1 MMRKLIA
8 RFAFALALACA
19 INIISNNTEV
29 NASPTLPEDAK
40 VIFTDILYE
49 DWAKSDLGSNALFDH
64 NTAAYKISDLCG
76 TISAWVAGRAYDGH
90 KGWDRD
96 IPTNNGNYVVFAA
109 APGVVEATDD
119 HCTIGG
125 GTSCNLGAG
134 NFVKI
139 RHNKRLVTKYFH
151 LQHKGILVAK
161 NEWVDRRSPL
171 AIGSNTGNS
180 SSHHVHFQVELDG
193 IPLDP
198 VDLHDYWEPKLQL
211 NQQGCTNDPKHN
223 FVQYQ
228 NLKAFAA
235 KKLQPIN
242 DNFTSAGFV
251 VAEPQR
257 WMFKSG
263 GNNPDDA
270 IVQIY
275 AKTNVNGSKSTT
287 LAVYD
292 LMGNAPD
299 AIEMDSIVTAW
310 WWYNAHY
317 IAAGRPLAAYEIAP
331 GITEFDFVHGYIVYD
346 SNKKTTTKNVDDYPE
361 ATAPGIFVDGW
372 KGGKSYA
379 IIAAYKQ
386 HGGSPNV
393 GFPTGKDAGTPTV
406 HEWSGAWLQD
416 FNGGKLGSCG
426 IMLSNNN
433 AANNPGGT
441 AENPFTAFLIAGVFW
456 DVYRAAGNGPALI
469 GSPQTDPYYDES
481 FKMFR
486 QDFENGYAILESGL
500 LIKTKSGCAA
510 NITTDDK
517 TCACPNQTKT
527 TPCEKCGT
535 QGWICKNYAW
545 EKNSSCGNQGVCA
558 PGDTEKPP
566 CGQPCMATKQRTCAN
581 DCTWGPFSPCSQLPT
596 EEVCDDKDNDCDGEV
611 DEDNIC
617 CYKNQ
622 EVCNGID
629 DNCNGETDEGV
640 TNACGGCK
648 TFAHQPATPCG
659 IGGTWECS
667 GTNDMICKEIVVAPT
682 PSQPIPPSIPDPPIP
697 PTPTPTPTPSNPPQ
711 PTTNQCG
718 GTSTLSYQV
727 GTACGSAC
735 GTWQCSG
742 PNNITC
748 ASGGVC
754 TPYQT
759 TTQSCSLGGLCG
771 SGVQMQ
777 TCTSSCQWGPSSGCT
792 SASGNA
798 WGFDSQKVCGKK
810 FCFQLTGAS
819 GSTAT
824 GIISRVS
831 GSPFN
836 KNPIEWAINDVTT
849 GKILAT
855 PIGTGC
861 DKIYE
866 GYTGAQVYINIGN
879 LSGPSLHAITLD
891 VWSGL
896 KCALMDTTSQTY
908 LQKCN

>member
-8 RFAFALALACA
+8 QFVIALAIVCGLSI
-19 INIISNNTEV
+19 INNAEV

-49 DWAKSDLGSNALFDH
+49 DWTKSSDLGSNALFDH
-64 NTAAYKISDLCG
+64 NIAAGVVSDLCG
-76 TISAWVAGRAYDGH
+76 PVFASILGRAYDTH
-90 KGWDRD
+90 KGWDRN
-96 IPTNNGNYVVFAA
+96 IPNDNGNYIVFAV
-109 APGVVEATDD
+109 APGIVESTDD
-119 HCTIGG
+119 HCVIGPTG
-125 GTSCNLGAG
+125 CNGGAG

-161 NEWVDRRSPL
+161 NEWVDRRHPL
-171 AIGSNTGNS
+171 AIGSNTGHS
-180 SSHHVHFQVELDG
+180 SGHHVHLQIELDG
-193 IPLDP
+193 IALDP
-198 VDLHDYWEPKLQL
+198 VELHDYWEPKLQL
-211 NQQGCTNDPKHN
+211 DFSGCTNNPAHN
-223 FVQYQ
+223 FINYE
-228 NLKAFAA
+228 NLKGFAT
-235 KKLQPIN
+235 KKLKPIN
-242 DNFTSAGFV
+242 DKLTSVGFV
-251 VAEPQR
+251 VTEPQR

-263 GNNPDDA
+263 GSNPDDA
-270 IVQIY
+270 IVQTY
-275 AKTNVNGSKSTT
+275 TNTSKNNA
-287 LAVYD
+287 LAIYD
-292 LMGNAPD
+292 LIGNAPD
-299 AIEMDSIVTAW
+299 AIGMDPNVAAW
-310 WWYNAHY
+310 WWSSAHY
-317 IAAGRPLAAYEIAP
+317 ITAGRPLAAYDIAP
-331 GITEFDFVHGYIVYD
+331 GITEFDFVHGYIAYD
-346 SNKKTTTKNVDDYPE
+346 GNKKTITKEVDDYPE

-426 IMLSNNN
+426 IMLSNKENP
-433 AANNPGGT
+433 AAT

-469 GSPQTDPYYDES
+469 GTPQTDPYYDES
-481 FKMFR
+481 FKMLR
-486 QDFENGYAILESGL
+486 QDFENGYTILESGL
-500 LIKTKSGCAA
+500 LIKTSSGCAA
-510 NITTDDK
+510 NIVTDSK
-517 TCACPNQTKT
+517 NCACPNQTKT
-527 TPCEKCGT
+527 TPCEKCGI
-535 QGWICKNYAW
+535 QQWICKNYAW
-545 EKNSSCGNQGVCA
+545 EKNGSCGNQGVCA
-558 PGDTEKPP
+558 PGDTENPP
-566 CGQPCMATKQRTCAN
+566 CGQPCMATKKRVCAN

-611 DEDNIC
+611 DEGNVC

-648 TFAHQPATPCG
+648 TFVYQPATPCG

-667 GTNDMICKEIVVAPT
+667 GNNDMVCKELSIPKSPT
-682 PSQPIPPSIPDPPIP
+682 PPAIPDPPIP
-697 PTPTPTPTPSNPPQ
+697 PSTPPPIPTPDPNPPQ
-711 PTTNQCG
+711 PQTNQCG
-718 GTSTLSYQV
+718 GTSTLSYTV
-727 GTACGSAC
+727 GTPCGSTC
-735 GTWQCSG
+735 GTWQCNG

-771 SGVQMQ
+771 SGVQTQ
-777 TCTSSCQWGPSSGCT
+777 TCTGSCQWGPPSGCT
-792 SASGNA
+792 ATNGSAWAFNPG
-798 WGFDSQKVCGKK
+798 KVCGNK
-810 FCFQLTGAS
+810 FCFQLTGVS
-819 GSTAT
+819 GSTAI
-824 GIISRVS
+824 GVISRVN
-831 GSPFN
+831 GVPFN
-836 KNPIEWAINDVTT
+836 KNPIEWAIDDVTT
-849 GKILAT
+849 GKTLAL

-879 LSGPSLHAITLD
+879 LNGPSTHAIHLT
-891 VWSGL
+891 VWYGL
-896 KCALMDTTSQTY
+896 KCVLMDITSQTY